1 MTFTIRECEDSS
13 ISANGSTTLKIDIAQ
28 GVTFT
33 VSKIIYKSTGNFKIT
48 RIYDSAAKQD
58 FLVGSLHETHF
69 DDGNGKTLVINPPI
83 VLKGSTSLKFDVTDT
98 SGSSNAVYLAV
109 IGDEK

>member
-1 MTFTIRECEDSS
+1 MPFTIRECEDTS
-13 ISANGSTTLKIDIAQ
+13 ISANGTTTIKIDIAQ

-33 VSKIIYKSTGNFKIT
+33 VYKIVKKSTGNFKIT

-58 FLVGSLHETHF
+58 YLVGNLHEAHF
-69 DDGNGKTLVINPPI
+69 SADQGRAIEINPPI
-83 VLKGSTSLKFDVTDT
+83 VLKGSTSLKFDITDT
-98 SGSSNAVYLAV
+98 SGSTNAVYLAV